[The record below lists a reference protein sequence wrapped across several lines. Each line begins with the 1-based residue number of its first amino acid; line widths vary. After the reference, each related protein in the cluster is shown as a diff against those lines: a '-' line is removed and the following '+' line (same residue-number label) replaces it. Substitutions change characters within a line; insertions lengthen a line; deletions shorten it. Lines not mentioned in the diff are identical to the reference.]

1 MDAHLNQFYAQ
12 VDKDQNIYVE
22 RLREVVAIPSV
33 SSDASMRPQVF
44 RMGEWVQNEL
54 KRLNV
59 EYEIRDPGT
68 HVMDGHTLQLPPIVL
83 GAYGRDPAKKTVLV
97 YGHYDVQPALKED
110 GWATEPFE
118 LVENEKGELVG
129 RGSTDDKGPILGW
142 LNAIEAHQ
150 KLGIELPVNL
160 RMCFE

>member
-1 MDAHLNQFYAQ
+1 MSSKSCAATDDLQTTPSSNHTS
-12 VDKDQNIYVE
+12 DKRTQLLAPICFLSC
-22 RLREVVAIPSV
+22 R
-33 SSDASMRPQVF
+33 F
-44 RMGEWVQNEL
+44 
-54 KRLNV
+54 
-59 EYEIRDPGT
+59 EIRDPGI
-68 HVMDGHTLQLPPIVL
+68 HVMDGQTLQLPPVVL

-150 KLGIELPVNL
+150 KLGLELPVNL
-160 RMCFE
+160 RMCFEGTSV

>member
-1 MDAHLNQFYAQ
+1 MVLPVLLIDRF
-12 VDKDQNIYVE
+12 
-22 RLREVVAIPSV
+22 
-33 SSDASMRPQVF
+33 
-44 RMGEWVQNEL
+44 
-54 KRLNV
+54 
-59 EYEIRDPGT
+59 EIRDPGT
-68 HVMDGHTLQLPPIVL
+68 HEMDGHTLQLPPIVL

-150 KLGIELPVNL
+150 KLGLELPVNL
-160 RMCFE
+160 RMCFEGMSSCFVYGFFLFS